1 MFVSGKGTFVLGD
14 CLHLFFYRLWL
25 RTLQRACHVPGY
37 AWREFLFGITFGLA
51 SVCLKEVL
59 GYRHV
64 TRHGEICIKCKEHK
78 ALAAEAAYP
87 NPPKKKP
94 PPDLFIVG
102 LRETRLPRGEPRTS
116 KCTIDA
122 PRDSSELNSPCFY
135 GLCIPYWTWEASPLL
150 HPRDLRL
157 LTQKTTDCPGP
168 SAPPPWEREGWS
180 GSGRPRS
187 PQRMVSTLCYEAGR
201 VGCKRGDGITIYLY
215 YNGRLMDSTRGVAN
229 DDRLFVI
236 PLKNID
242 E

>member
-1 MFVSGKGTFVLGD
+1 MSVRVWEGNFCIG
-14 CLHLFFYRLWL
+14 RL
-25 RTLQRACHVPGY
+25 
-37 AWREFLFGITFGLA
+37 LA
-51 SVCLKEVL
+51 SVFLSAVASYLTTGVPRARLCMTRIFVWYNLRPVCLKEVL

-64 TRHGEICIKCKEHK
+64 TRQREICIKCKEHK

-168 SAPPPWEREGWS
+168 SAPPP
-180 GSGRPRS
+180 
-187 PQRMVSTLCYEAGR
+187 
-201 VGCKRGDGITIYLY
+201 
-215 YNGRLMDSTRGVAN
+215 
-229 DDRLFVI
+229 
-236 PLKNID
+236 
-242 E
+242 

>member
-1 MFVSGKGTFVLGD
+1 MWHAKGRSASNVKNIKLWRQK
-14 CLHLFFYRLWL
+14 LHTQTHR
-25 RTLQRACHVPGY
+25 
-37 AWREFLFGITFGLA
+37 
-51 SVCLKEVL
+51 
-59 GYRHV
+59 
-64 TRHGEICIKCKEHK
+64 
-78 ALAAEAAYP
+78 
-87 NPPKKKP
+87 KKKRRQTYLSLVSVKR
-94 PPDLFIVG
+94 DYRG
-102 LRETRLPRGEPRTS
+102 GEPRTS